1 MTRIKSREDDVA
13 TYCKCCENDD
23 DCKAQLGHDGPGN
36 TSSATLSAK
45 PPALESELISFSPWE
60 PAINITCVSLFQHAL
75 SLSLSLS
82 LSLYVSVCVSLSLC
96 ASVSVCVSLCLSL
109 SLSLSLTHSLPLSLP
124 PSLSFPFLPSLSLPP
139 LSLLF
144 TLLYHV
150 SFCSLLK
157 LPCLLFEG
165 QVHGAH
171 PQAV

>member
-1 MTRIKSREDDVA
+1 MGTCHQHHMCLPLPTR
-13 TYCKCCENDD
+13 
-23 DCKAQLGHDGPGN
+23 
-36 TSSATLSAK
+36 
-45 PPALESELISFSPWE
+45 
-60 PAINITCVSLFQHAL
+60 

-82 LSLYVSVCVSLSLC
+82 LSLCLCVCVSVSMCLCLCVCVPLSL
-96 ASVSVCVSLCLSL
+96 SV

-171 PQAV
+171 PQAVWCVTDFLILSCNREVCGLRATARGSHSTLS